1 MVLDF
6 YNATFPWASFLST
19 VAVDNIAAL
28 GDTAP
33 PALKGDTF
41 FGGEDDCRWCGG
53 CSMLGKY

>member
-1 MVLDF
+1 MVFDF
-6 YNATFPWASFLST
+6 YNATFPCASFLST

-41 FGGEDDCRWCGG
+41 FCGEDD
-53 CSMLGKY
+53 